1 MCSFAALAK
10 FVSVFL
16 TGFSGLAGLAVDTAP
31 TKDLG
36 AGIVREAQQHW
47 RSPAPFV
54 RHEPERGE

>member
-16 TGFSGLAGLAVDTAP
+16 TGFAVDTSP

-36 AGIVREAQQHW
+36 AGIVREARQHW

-54 RHEPERGE
+54 RHEPERGECRPAP

>member
-16 TGFSGLAGLAVDTAP
+16 TGFAGLAGLAVDTSP

-47 RSPAPFV
+47 RSPHPLCMS
-54 RHEPERGE
+54 